1 MDEFSEETNFEK
13 AEKAAKRVSRCD
25 AHPKG
30 SMLNPVSFDEIS
42 AGSQEIFVEYSDQL
56 YRLSRTRLCKL
67 ILTKASNPFGS

>member
-1 MDEFSEETNFEK
+1 VAEFSEDEIVESMPSV
-13 AEKAAKRVSRCD
+13 AKRVSRCD

-42 AGSQEIFVEYSDQL
+42 AGSHEIFVEYSDQL